1 MNFDNK
7 SLQVI
12 EQTTDE
18 LSVAHTQKANVIIT
32 STAEQLKAVNTSHN
46 EETLRVGSESKR
58 IINGLNKSHKANVN
72 QLPVSHIDEI
82 TRIHSEIKEWV
93 RRGVQ
98 LSSGELYNK
107 SHQKDQ
113 RIESQD

>member
-7 SLQVI
+7 TLQAI

-18 LSVAHTQKANVIIT
+18 MSAFHAQKREGILAAI
-32 STAEQLKAVNTSHN
+32 AEQLKELQTSHN
-46 EETLRVGSESKR
+46 EEILRVGSESKR

-82 TRIHSEIKEWV
+82 TRMHSEIKEWV